1 MRERKCDRMISGFC
15 AKLKGKPNCE
25 ERIVMFYHAFAEQM
39 HRNNATMWNNMKSSY
54 QEDIAEIQKKI
65 AEQER
70 IAARAHEDK
79 KRLDEA
85 IRKNEEQQKALKKQ
99 LKETAEA
106 NDARNN
112 SHTEKT
118 HQKLKALEKQNKEL
132 IAQRNKA
139 IRDEFG
145 ANGKKE
151 RLNKQFNKHQNAMRD
166 MPQKEVQAN
175 KMAEAYGQKAK
186 VKHPYANAPKKLLH
200 NAGYLFKHGTTSP
213 LVSQYKEV
221 PINAFKYGSVV
232 GLNAIGA
239 LQHTEHP
246 LLVLIGGIAQGLAQ
260 SKILNNRPTP
270 EQERQRI
277 ESKREKRIGS
287 WEAHKQRTNTK
298 IQAHDNHPHNQATKP
313 RMFGL

>member
-1 MRERKCDRMISGFC
+1 
-15 AKLKGKPNCE
+15 
-25 ERIVMFYHAFAEQM
+25 MFYYAFAEQM
-39 HRNNATMWNNMKSSY
+39 HKNNATTWNDMRSSY
-54 QEDIAEIQKKI
+54 QEKAADIQKLI

-70 IAARAHEDK
+70 IATKAREDK

-85 IRKNEEQQKALKKQ
+85 IRKNEEKQKVLKKRIQ
-99 LKETAEA
+99 EIQQENILNNNSQKSLKEEL
-106 NDARNN
+106 
-112 SHTEKT
+112 EGVKK
-118 HQKLKALEKQNKEL
+118 QKIEL
-132 IAQRNKA
+132 IVQRNKA
-139 IRDEFG
+139 IKDAIKAE
-145 ANGKKE
+145 NKKN
-151 RLNKQFNKHQNAMRD
+151 RLNNKFNKYQNAMKD
-166 MPQKEVQAN
+166 MPQKEAQAN
-175 KMAEAYGQKAK
+175 KMAEAYAQKAK

-221 PINAFKYGSVV
+221 PINTLKYGTTI

-246 LLVLIGGIAQGLAQ
+246 LLVLIGGIAQGVAQ
-260 SKILNNRPTP
+260 SRILNNRPTP

-287 WEAHKQRTNTK
+287 WEAHKQRTNSK
-298 IQAHDNHPHNQATKP
+298 IQTHDNHPHNQAIKP